1 MLGMR
6 GYEVY
11 VGDLPVSATEQL
23 LYNSFMAFGVI
34 NSVKIM
40 RHIVTRRSRGFGF
53 INFKSQISADR
64 AIEKMHNARLMGGR
78 IKVYSKSRYL
88 KVDRNCKLLL
98 LNLPREYSLKQLEGL
113 CKPYGGLFSVTM
125 ARQDVQ
131 MHESAKHEELTR
143 RRGYVLFESVGDGLR
158 FWKEQNGK
166 GLKAAKVATDKEGE
180 NKEEEGK
187 ELKVEIGFAHAMRLI
202 SLRGPK
208 KEDVKKLLAEKL
220 DGRGVYKINSLKES
234 SNGAEFE
241 VTLEFEAPARAR
253 ELYMQYK
260 SCPQDFPDFT
270 ACEDPLQAPKRGQNR
285 LKRDSRLFCRIYLSQ
300 KINEGDWSGKLL
312 ERYPDF
318 KSGSLEAMNS
328 GEWRFEAVF
337 INVKSLSQFVF
348 ELENRMS
355 PLSPEVDA
363 VKKEVEYSRTL
374 IKSMKMNRWNQ
385 MYQKAQLQRQNFM
398 AQMMPWM
405 QQGGGQMGRGMP
417 MGQMGN
423 MGMHMGQMGQMGMQ
437 MGQMGQMGMQMGQMG
452 QMGRMNN
459 GGMMQGGWQGYGQN
473 QMRGYQNNRGPQMPN
488 QRPAN
493 AQNHQNPVDQSNKA
507 KHGFLNE
514 MKGTAA
520 KVTAVKM
527 TVKKPALS
535 GLESILEDLESFK
548 KLKKEEQNALFL
560 EIIRGK
566 MESMGDERF
575 KNEDFMSEVESF
587 FLDDSVVDLDERL
600 QILGEDQRV
609 ADFLRDLASE
619 Q

>member
-1 MLGMR
+1 MR

-64 AIEKMHNARLMGGR
+64 AIEKMHNAAMMGGR

-88 KVDRNCKLLL
+88 SVDRNCKLLL
-98 LNLPREYSLKQLEGL
+98 LNLPTEYSLKELEGL
-113 CKPYGGLFSVTM
+113 CKPYGGVFSVTM

-131 MHESAKHEELTR
+131 VHESANHEEMTR
-143 RRGYVLFESVGDGLR
+143 RRGYVLFETVKDGLR

-166 GLKAAKVATDKEGE
+166 GLKAGKVSTAQEGGNEVE
-180 NKEEEGK
+180 NKE
-187 ELKVEIGFAHAMRLI
+187 LNVEIVFAHALRLI

-208 KEDVKKLLAEKL
+208 AEDVKKLLSDKL
-220 DGRGVYKINSLKES
+220 DGSGEYKINSLKES
-234 SNGAEFE
+234 NNGAEFIA
-241 VTLEFEAPARAR
+241 TLEFESPARAR

-260 SCPQDFPDFT
+260 SAPQDFPEFT

-285 LKRDSRLFCRIYLSQ
+285 LKRDNRLFCRIYLSQ
-300 KINEGDWSGKLL
+300 KINEGDWSAKLL
-312 ERYPDF
+312 ERYPEF
-318 KSGSLEAMNS
+318 KNGSLERMNS

-337 INVKSLSQFVF
+337 INVKSLSKFVY
-348 ELENRMS
+348 ELENRVS
-355 PLSPEVDA
+355 PLSPEVDG

-374 IKSMKMNRWNQ
+374 IKSMKTNRWNQ
-385 MYQKAQLQRQNFM
+385 MYQRAQFQRQNFM

-405 QQGGGQMGRGMP
+405 QQGGGQMGRGMQ

-423 MGMHMGQMGQMGMQ
+423 MGMQ
-437 MGQMGQMGMQMGQMG
+437 MGQMGQMGNMGNMGQMGMQMNQMGMQMG

-459 GGMMQGGWQGYGQN
+459 GGMMQGGWQGYGPN
-473 QMRGYQNNRGPQMPN
+473 QMRGYQNNRGPQMPK
-488 QRPAN
+488 QRTAN
-493 AQNHQNPVDQSNKA
+493 VQNHQNPVEHSNKA

-514 MKGTAA
+514 MNGTPAEVA
-520 KVTAVKM
+520 TVKM
-527 TVKKPALS
+527 TVKKPTLS
-535 GLESILEDLESFK
+535 GLESILEDLETFK
-548 KLKKEEQNALFL
+548 KLKKEEQNSLFL
-560 EIIRGK
+560 EIMRSK
-566 MESMGDERF
+566 MESMGDQRF
-575 KNEDFMSEVESF
+575 KNEDFMREVESF

-600 QILGEDQRV
+600 QILAEDQRV